1 MNDEVLTPDDIR
13 LLDRLVDGE
22 LNETERRNLLL
33 RLEHSHDGWRRCALA
48 FLEAQAW
55 KLEAR
60 AVVAEPAPSVKPT
73 IVQAATPQPAELP
86 SVQPASVARKTWNG
100 LSLWMPTVLAAG
112 ILVAVVYP
120 QWGGRFTKNTF
131 EPVAK
136 TEPAQVSGPG
146 VAPVGG
152 RGAENLQLVVAP
164 GPNGERRVVDVPLI
178 EPEKMNAELFGHAA
192 TQLPPDVVKIL
203 EQNGNRVVRQQ
214 RLMPVRLGDGR
225 TVVVPVEQVEIRPLG
240 NQGFQ

>member
-1 MNDEVLTPDDIR
+1 MNDDILTPDDIR

-22 LNETERRNLLL
+22 LGETERRELLL
-33 RLEHSHDGWRRCALA
+33 RLEHSPDGWRRCALA

-55 KLEAR
+55 RVEAR
-60 AVVAEPAPSVKPT
+60 AVVAEPAPSVKPAVAT
-73 IVQAATPQPAELP
+73 AATTSSAPQ
-86 SVQPASVARKTWNG
+86 SVQPSSLSNKTWNG
-100 LSLWMPTVLAAG
+100 LSLWMPTILAAG

-131 EPVAK
+131 EPIAHNGPVQVAG
-136 TEPAQVSGPG
+136 AG
-146 VAPVGG
+146 VTNVAG
-152 RGAENLQLVVAP
+152 RNVENMQLVVAP
-164 GPNGERRVVDVPLI
+164 GPNGERRVVEVPLI
-178 EPEKMNAELFGHAA
+178 EAGQGSAELFSHAGG
-192 TQLPPDVVKIL
+192 QLPPDVVKIL

-214 RLMPVRLGDGR
+214 RFMPVRLNDGR

>member
-1 MNDEVLTPDDIR
+1 MNDDLLTPDDVR

-33 RLEHSHDGWRRCALA
+33 RLEHSPDGWRRCALA

-55 KLEAR
+55 RLEAR
-60 AVVAEPAPSVKPT
+60 AVVAEPAPSFKP
-73 IVQAATPQPAELP
+73 AAAESVPMQPAAE
-86 SVQPASVARKTWNG
+86 PASLARKTWNG
-100 LSLWMPTVLAAG
+100 LSLWMPTILAAG

-120 QWGGRFTKNTF
+120 QWGGRWTKNTF
-131 EPVAK
+131 EPIAQTNQVPVAG
-136 TEPAQVSGPG
+136 SGVTN
-146 VAPVGG
+146 VAG
-152 RGAENLQLVVAP
+152 REGENLQLVVAP

-178 EPEKMNAELFGHAA
+178 EPDRVNAELFGQVG
-192 TQLPPDVVKIL
+192 TQLPPEVVKIL

-214 RLMPVRLGDGR
+214 RFMPVRLGDGR

>member
-1 MNDEVLTPDDIR
+1 MNDDILTPDDIR
-13 LLDRLVDGE
+13 LLDQLVDGE

-33 RLEHSHDGWRRCALA
+33 RLEHSPDGWRRCALA

-55 KLEAR
+55 RVEAR
-60 AVVAEPAPSVKPT
+60 AVIAEPAPSEKP
-73 IVQAATPQPAELP
+73 AATTSTAQQHAE
-86 SVQPASVARKTWNG
+86 PASLSRKAWNG

-131 EPVAK
+131 QPIANAD
-136 TEPAQVSGPG
+136 PAQVTGSGITK
-146 VAPVGG
+146 VAG
-152 RGAENLQLVVAP
+152 RGVENMQLVVAP
-164 GPNGERRVVDVPLI
+164 GPNGERRVVDLPLI
-178 EPEKMNAELFGHAA
+178 EAEHDSADLFSHAGG
-192 TQLPPDVVKIL
+192 QLPADVVKIL

-214 RLMPVRLGDGR
+214 RFMPVKLNDGR

>member
-1 MNDEVLTPDDIR
+1 MNDDLLTPDDVR

-33 RLEHSHDGWRRCALA
+33 RLEHSPDGWRRCALA

-55 KLEAR
+55 RLEAR
-60 AVVAEPAPSVKPT
+60 AVVAEPAPSLKP
-73 IVQAATPQPAELP
+73 AAAESVPMQPAAE
-86 SVQPASVARKTWNG
+86 PASLARKTWNG
-100 LSLWMPTVLAAG
+100 LSLWMPTILAAG

-120 QWGGRFTKNTF
+120 QWGGRWTKNTF
-131 EPVAK
+131 EPIAQ
-136 TEPAQVSGPG
+136 TNPAQVAGSGVTN
-146 VAPVGG
+146 VAG
-152 RGAENLQLVVAP
+152 RGGENLQLVVAP

-178 EPEKMNAELFGHAA
+178 EPDRVNAELFGQVG
-192 TQLPPDVVKIL
+192 TQLPPEVVKIL

-214 RLMPVRLGDGR
+214 RFMPVRLGDGR

>member
-1 MNDEVLTPDDIR
+1 MNDDILTPDDIR
-13 LLDRLVDGE
+13 LLDQLVDGE

-33 RLEHSHDGWRRCALA
+33 RLEHSPAGWRRCALA

-55 KLEAR
+55 RLEAR
-60 AVVAEPAPSVKPT
+60 AVVAEPAPIVKPAAAKESAAQQST
-73 IVQAATPQPAELP
+73 VQSATL
-86 SVQPASVARKTWNG
+86 ARKTWNG

-120 QWGGRFTKNTF
+120 QWGGRFSKNTF

-136 TEPAQVSGPG
+136 YEPARVTGSGIVP
-146 VAPVGG
+146 VAG
-152 RGAENLQLVVAP
+152 RRGENLQLVVAP
-164 GPNGERRVVDVPLI
+164 GPNGERQVVDVPLI
-178 EPEKMNAELFGHAA
+178 EPERMNAELFGQVG
-192 TQLPPDVVKIL
+192 TQLPPEVVKIL

-214 RLMPVRLGDGR
+214 RFMPVRLGDGR